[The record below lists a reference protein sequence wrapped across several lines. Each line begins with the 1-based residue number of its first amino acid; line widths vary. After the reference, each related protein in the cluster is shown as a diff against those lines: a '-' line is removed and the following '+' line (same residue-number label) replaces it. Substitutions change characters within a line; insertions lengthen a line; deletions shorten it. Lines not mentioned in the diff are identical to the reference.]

1 VKEVLVGADGPNV
14 VAEVVLKAASAAH
27 PKIRYAP
34 GLARRMRMLRR
45 FAPAGVLDAGVRKDL
60 RLEA

>member
-1 VKEVLVGADGPNV
+1 MKEVLVNADGPEV
-14 VAEVVLKAASAAH
+14 VADVVLKAAMAAH
-27 PKIRYAP
+27 PNIHYAP

-45 FAPAGVLDAGVRKDL
+45 FAPASVLDAGVRKDL